1 MSPVSRSLIQVNA
14 SVLLLGL
21 VPLFAKLVALPAV
34 SIITWRSLVGGAVLV
49 AWLAWRRERWHLDDW
64 RDRWLV
70 VLLGVLMAVHW
81 STYFQAI
88 QVSTVAVA
96 VVAMFTW
103 PVMAV
108 LIEPLFNGGGWHPR
122 DLGLA
127 VLALVGVGL
136 VVPDFSLASED
147 LAGALWGLG
156 SALLFA
162 LRNVLHRR
170 YLTGYSGSLMM
181 TWQLVVIVLCLG
193 AFARPAATASDWGLL
208 VVLGAVFTAFAHT
221 LFVASMRHL
230 PAKSAGMI
238 SCLQPVYGIVA
249 AALVLGEIPPAR
261 TMIGAL
267 LVLLVAVAETVG
279 VPRRRPA
286 EAAT

>member
-1 MSPVSRSLIQVNA
+1 MSPVARSLFEVNA

-21 VPLFAKLVALPAV
+21 VPLFAKLIPLDAV
-34 SIITWRSLVGGAVLV
+34 SIITWRSLIGAAALI
-49 AWLAWRRERWHLDDW
+49 AWLAWRRERWWLQGW
-64 RDRWLV
+64 RHRALV
-70 VLLGVLMAVHW
+70 VLLGVIMAVHW

-88 QVSTVAVA
+88 QVATVAVA

-108 LIEPLFNGGGWHPR
+108 LIEPLFHGGGWRAR

-127 VLALVGVGL
+127 ALALVGVAL
-136 VVPDFSLASED
+136 VVPELSLASEH

-162 LRNVLHRR
+162 VRNVLHRC
-170 YLTGYSGSLMM
+170 YLTGYPGTLMM
-181 TWQLVVIVLCLG
+181 AWQLVVIVLCL
-193 AFARPAATASDWGLL
+193 ATFSRPPAAAGDWGLL
-208 VVLGAVFTAFAHT
+208 VLLGAVFTAFAHS
-221 LFVASMRHL
+221 LFVTSMRHL

-249 AALVLGEIPPAR
+249 AALVLGEVPPPLAVL
-261 TMIGAL
+261 GAL
-267 LVLLVAVAETVG
+267 LVLGVAAAETAG
-279 VPRRRPA
+279 VPRRS
-286 EAAT
+286 ATRDLP